1 MYIIMRKQFVRKS
14 YIIDVKSSSSIRRV
28 YLPWEKDIPEDDKT
42 WFEHHKMT
50 EADYQDYVNLTSKVK
65 LGDKKK
71 EDDKTEFDMML
82 GTSRQFLLA
91 KLAVDWNIVD
101 ENGNTVP
108 MVESTLKKMDPRVIK
123 VWIDDIYE
131 FNPVLNQDEEKE
143 EEKVLNAKGVKSP
156 KA

>member
-1 MYIIMRKQFVRKS
+1 MARTS

-91 KLAVDWNIVD
+91 KLAVDWNIVAED
-101 ENGNTVP
+101 GTTAVP

>member
-1 MYIIMRKQFVRKS
+1 MARTS